1 MVKTIYKSLLFL
13 LPLISFSQNAKIENL
28 KKEYNLKVKKS
39 GFILLEDKNN
49 SENIKIANA
58 DGDIVYSF
66 KKNNKTGFLSGLNC
80 GKFFTSKVKGSGND
94 GGGYMIF
101 EGMDVE
107 IHDAK
112 NPEVGTKT
120 NFNFT
125 NGSWNQPFEF
135 YSFFDSTDKV
145 GIINSCGEI
154 IVPAQ
159 YKRIGNFNKAGQ
171 ALAYT
176 DTDFTVLDTL
186 GKSLLKQPFKHGLER
201 VFKYD
206 YDVYVKDNRVRSS
219 LDGKHFGIFDFKENK
234 QLIPNSYDE
243 ISSMD
248 KMYYRIK
255 EEKDAFAYLAKK
267 NDIIEVIDYSNFKNI
282 LPISV
287 GANGISSISELGN
300 KYVTIFYKTKK
311 IIRQVSQTVSNDE
324 SKYCKNVYY
333 DGKVLFDAKLEIE
346 DIKIYKDRLLVLQM
360 YNGGS
365 MIYDL
370 QKSTFIATFPDNLV
384 TVYDYE
390 MPSSMVFNKDYMYDA
405 RDTFFNISTP
415 CKGPGCQTSNSK
427 KGALCDFNGKLKT
440 DFLQDVSYVVVKL
453 DKTQDKF
460 LFLAHKRPADFT
472 LNFNLYDN
480 DGKLKLENFKIE
492 DNQREYALLTKD
504 NTLVLNEVIEK
515 TSVNGK
521 TAFDVNGNM
530 IGERYMFIS
539 DPAKKEVIK
548 KEYTKEQVESQKN
561 NRFLKK

>member
-1 MVKTIYKSLLFL
+1 MVKTIYKSFLFL
-13 LPLISFSQNAKIENL
+13 LPLILFSQNAKIENL
-28 KKEYNLKVKKS
+28 KKDYNLQVKKN
-39 GFILLEDKNN
+39 GFILLVDKKK
-49 SENIKIANA
+49 SQNIKIANA
-58 DGDIVYSF
+58 DGDIVYSY
-66 KKNNKTGFLSGLNC
+66 KDDKTTGFLSGLNC
-80 GKFFTSKVKGSGND
+80 GKFFISKVKGSGND

-101 EGMDVE
+101 EGLDVE
-107 IHDAK
+107 IHDVK
-112 NPEVGTKT
+112 NPNAGIKT

-154 IVPAQ
+154 IVPAL
-159 YKRIGNFNKAGQ
+159 YSRIGNFNTQGQ

-201 VFKYD
+201 VYKYD

-219 LDGKHFGIFDFKENK
+219 LDGKQFGIFDFKESK
-234 QLIPNSYDE
+234 QLIPNIYDE
-243 ISSMD
+243 ISSLD
-248 KMYYRIK
+248 KMYYRVK
-255 EEKDAFAYLAKK
+255 EEKNDFAYLAKK
-267 NDIIEVIDYSNFKNI
+267 NNIIEVIDYSNLKTI
-282 LPISV
+282 LPNSV
-287 GANGISSISELGN
+287 GANGISSISELAN
-300 KYVTIFYKTKK
+300 KYVTVFYKTKK
-311 IIRQVSQTVSNDE
+311 IIRQISQTVSNDE

-333 DGKVLFDAKLEIE
+333 DGKVLFDLKLEIE
-346 DIKIYKDRLLVLQM
+346 DIKIYKERLLVLQL

-370 QKSTFIATFPDNLV
+370 QKSNFIATFPESLIS
-384 TVYDYE
+384 VYDYE
-390 MPSSMVFNKDYMYDA
+390 MPTSMVFNKDYMYDA
-405 RDTFFNISTP
+405 RGTFFNVSIP
-415 CKGPGCQTSNSK
+415 CKGPGCQTSNSR

-453 DKTQDKF
+453 DKAQDKF
-460 LFLAHKRPADFT
+460 LFLTHKRPADFT

-492 DNQREYALLTKD
+492 DNQKEYSLNTKD
-504 NTLVLNEVIEK
+504 NALVLNEVIEK
-515 TSVNGK
+515 TTVYGK
-521 TAFDVNGNM
+521 TAFDINGNM

-548 KEYTKEQVESQKN
+548 NEYTKEQVESQKN